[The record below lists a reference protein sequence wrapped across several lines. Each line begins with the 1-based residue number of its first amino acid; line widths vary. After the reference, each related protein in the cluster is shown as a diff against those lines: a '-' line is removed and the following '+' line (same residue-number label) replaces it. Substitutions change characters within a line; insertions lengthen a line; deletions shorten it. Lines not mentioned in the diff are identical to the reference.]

1 MMFNI
6 IKFPKLTQMAYK
18 LLNLE
23 KMEINKHEIQSKS
36 EEKDIK
42 LNDGD

>member
-1 MMFNI
+1 
-6 IKFPKLTQMAYK
+6 MAYK